1 MEIVSDN
8 YILKIS
14 NIVEYENY
22 IIKKYEHRFNFIDQI
37 VENEILF
44 NEKLQKLGISYIP
57 NLIAVE
63 KNLNTTKLYFEK
75 IEGRVLSS
83 IKLPF
88 LTMEDKIMI
97 VCKIVNIVKLLHMN
111 NIVHN
116 DLRMCNIIISEK
128 KDVYLLDFALS
139 TNLNE
144 KNLLNDIS
152 ALSNIISK
160 MINIDCEIENN
171 DINSYIKKIGEIKYE
186 LLYKRGA
193 SFKEL

>member
-1 MEIVSDN
+1 
-8 YILKIS
+8 
-14 NIVEYENY
+14 
-22 IIKKYEHRFNFIDQI
+22 
-37 VENEILF
+37 
-44 NEKLQKLGISYIP
+44 
-57 NLIAVE
+57 
-63 KNLNTTKLYFEK
+63 
-75 IEGRVLSS
+75 
-83 IKLPF
+83 
-88 LTMEDKIMI
+88 MI
-97 VCKIVNIVKLLHMN
+97 
-111 NIVHN
+111 
-116 DLRMCNIIISEK
+116 
-128 KDVYLLDFALS
+128 DFALS